1 MKLSVTKLFLFIT
14 ILFCFSCGS
23 YKNVPYFQDLD
34 HVKNTEE
41 AINNFTA
48 LKIQTNDLIGI
59 HVTSLNP
66 EAAMVFNSG
75 QGSGIEASANN
86 NQVYGYR
93 VDAGG
98 EIKLPL
104 LGNMKVAGMT
114 TDQVAQQLT
123 SDLTAY
129 LKKPIVSV
137 RLLNFK
143 ISVIGDVLKPDAYT
157 VQNEHINIYEALSL
171 AGDLN
176 ITAKRKTVFLI
187 REQNGKREYF
197 PIDLTKKEVFNQPYY
212 YLQNN
217 DILYVEPDKSKYSSV
232 DRGYR
237 NTSLLLSGLSAI
249 AIVVSALLIQHR

>member
-1 MKLSVTKLFLFIT
+1 MKLSVTKIFLFIA
-14 ILFCFSCGS
+14 LFFCFSCGS

-34 HVKNTEE
+34 HGKNTEE
-41 AINNFTA
+41 AINNFA
-48 LKIQTNDLIGI
+48 PLKIQTNDLIGI

-75 QGSGIEASANN
+75 QGNSGNEASANS
-86 NQVYGYR
+86 QVYGYR
-93 VDAGG
+93 VDANG

-104 LGNMKVAGMT
+104 ISSMKVAGMT

-123 SDLTAY
+123 NDLLPY

-143 ISVIGDVLKPDAYT
+143 ISVIGDVLKPDSYA

-176 ITAKRKTVFLI
+176 ITAKRKIVFLI
-187 REQNGKREYF
+187 REQNGKRQYF

-217 DILYVEPDKSKYSSV
+217 DILYVEPDKSKYSNV

-237 NTSLLLSGLSAI
+237 NTSLFLSGLSAI
-249 AIVVSALLIQHR
+249 AIVVSALLIQNR